1 MQPPLLRRLVAIL
14 ILVLGVTAIVGVV
27 GYLIDKSA
35 ARDDRREGR

>member
-1 MQPPLLRRLVAIL
+1 MPLGLTVVL
-14 ILVLGVTAIVGVV
+14 LVLGVTAVVGVL